1 VQDTTFPLWVYGA
14 SRIGI
19 PPQVNVMGSLIFGI
33 ALLGIVAWIYVARR
47 ELRAIASGK
56 A

>member
-1 VQDTTFPLWVYGA
+1 LWVYGA

-33 ALLGIVAWIYVARR
+33 AVVGIVGWILLQRR
-47 ELRAIASGK
+47 EVSAPPTRTDR
-56 A
+56 